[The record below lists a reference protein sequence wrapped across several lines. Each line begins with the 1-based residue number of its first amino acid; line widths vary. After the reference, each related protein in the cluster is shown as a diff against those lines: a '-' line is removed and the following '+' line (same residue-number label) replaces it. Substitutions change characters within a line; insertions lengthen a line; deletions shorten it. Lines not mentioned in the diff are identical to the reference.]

1 MFDKQVDMSIV
12 KIISKLFWGIIVIY
26 VSYRYNKSTQTMKED
41 LEANLLTKH
50 LAGWCNEEEEAYLKK
65 WLTQNP
71 QHQMT
76 LAVIRQQLALSG
88 MQVELKY

>member
-1 MFDKQVDMSIV
+1 MIVNHIDKINF
-12 KIISKLFWGIIVIY
+12 KIKMNSFWGMMLKK
-26 VSYRYNKSTQTMKED
+26 VSYKYKLAIITMKEH

-76 LAVIRQQLALSG
+76 LAVIRQQFAIATLNAN
-88 MQVELKY
+88 LKY